1 MPDKKNRPEIDLSL
15 TGARNLRD
23 LSTTGLLSAKG
34 IDAPAHF
41 RPDAPAVE
49 IPGLQSALNATFAN
63 PYSSR
68 DERDGLTDSPDRSGT
83 RPGVHDKVRSM
94 TGLLTI
100 AQCRLSARG
109 AEHEDL
115 VLAYFADRQLM
126 PGKGI
131 DIRKKEE
138 QWRKARQDLPMFESA
153 KATQHAVLCALRLYL
168 QSTSGAQG
176 RSQLRGLKSRI
187 MGDVVREDRDDLSQ
201 AVMLAATDFTH
212 HTDLQLDKTLKKLKA
227 AKLKPRRAKAQFM
240 KMIEGAFE
248 ETDDIFGPLFDGLSD
263 QT

>member
-1 MPDKKNRPEIDLSL
+1 MPDKKNRPKIDLSL

-23 LSTTGLLSAKG
+23 ISITGLLSAKG

-126 PGKGI
+126 PSKG
-131 DIRKKEE
+131 
-138 QWRKARQDLPMFESA
+138 
-153 KATQHAVLCALRLYL
+153 
-168 QSTSGAQG
+168 
-176 RSQLRGLKSRI
+176 
-187 MGDVVREDRDDLSQ
+187 
-201 AVMLAATDFTH
+201 TDNQKYKY
-212 HTDLQLDKTLKKLKA
+212 TDL
-227 AKLKPRRAKAQFM
+227 
-240 KMIEGAFE
+240 G
-248 ETDDIFGPLFDGLSD
+248 
-263 QT
+263 